1 MTNAKTNA
9 KYTGALTIEPP
20 LNKDEVKALSA
31 FFDSRR
37 ILTRGGP
44 LDCRT
49 LSPYHP
55 DVIDAAQ
62 QPEGQPGEWCDLAVY
77 DDGATLSWNG
87 SNRTGRDLHE
97 WIIWL
102 INYLLKP
109 GAEYDIRERDFDL
122 SQVDDDN
129 LLRSFTFDHYVDG
142 EMTGT
147 VAEAEGVW
155 RITVKENVVS
165 TAPVVLDLAAKDE
178 DEDAD
183 A

>member
-1 MTNAKTNA
+1 MTNA

-31 FFDSRR
+31 FFGSRR

-44 LDCRT
+44 LDCRM
-49 LSPYHP
+49 LPPSHP
-55 DVIDAAQ
+55 DVIDIAE

-77 DDGATLSWNG
+77 DDGTTLSWNG
-87 SNRTGRDLHE
+87 SDHTDRNLHE

-109 GAEYDIRERDFDL
+109 GAEYDIRERSFDL
-122 SQVDDDN
+122 SQVGDDN

-142 EMTGT
+142 EITGT
-147 VAEAEGVW
+147 AAEADGVW

-165 TAPVVLDLAAKDE
+165 TAPVVLELTSEDAD
-178 DEDAD
+178 DEDA
-183 A
+183 